1 MANPVWP
8 SGLPQCLQQSG
19 FNQTLANNLSDPTK
33 FDVGVPQL
41 RRRSTMA
48 PEKING
54 SILLDEDL
62 GELTLFREFYDD
74 TLFSG
79 SSRFDWVDPPTKT
92 LRVFQF
98 TSQPSISNVG
108 GSVYSVSLSLD
119 MYKV

>member
-8 SGLPQCLQQSG
+8 LGLPQCLQQSG

-48 PEKING
+48 PEMING
-54 SILLDEDL
+54 SVLLDEDL

-79 SSRFDWVDPPTKT
+79 SSRFDWVDPSTKT
-92 LRVFQF
+92 ARVFQF
-98 TSQPSISNVG
+98 TAQPSISNVG